1 MKNKETTKKENEYD
15 VLDSVFFC
23 KPKKESK

>member
-1 MKNKETTKKENEYD
+1 MKKQDTKNKDNEYD

-23 KPKKESK
+23 KPKKEVN